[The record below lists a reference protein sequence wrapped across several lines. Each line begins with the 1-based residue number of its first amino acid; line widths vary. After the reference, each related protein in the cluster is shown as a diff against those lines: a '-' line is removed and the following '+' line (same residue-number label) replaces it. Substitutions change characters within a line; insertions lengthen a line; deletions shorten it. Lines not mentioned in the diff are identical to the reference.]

1 MIKMTGFVEID
12 RIIKQLPAQLNHT
25 LIQQINTRALKPY
38 VTAAYFAAPLLSGR
52 TAKSI
57 GVTKPGIKRAG
68 SIGLVIA
75 GPRRGRFGGNVAHFS
90 EFGTGDRS
98 SRSKT
103 GHAADRGRMPR
114 KPFLE
119 PAWNRTK
126 DQVMEN
132 VRVATGQ
139 VVYNF
144 MKRTIKQF
152 G

>member
-12 RIIKQLPAQLNHT
+12 RIIKQLPTQLNHT

-57 GVTKPGIKRAG
+57 GVIKPGIKRAG

-90 EFGTGDRS
+90 ELGTRQRRTKSG
-98 SRSKT
+98 
-103 GHAADRGRMPR
+103 ANRGRMPR

-126 DQVMEN
+126 DQVLEN

-139 VVYNF
+139 VVFNF
-144 MKRTIKQF
+144 MKRTIKKF